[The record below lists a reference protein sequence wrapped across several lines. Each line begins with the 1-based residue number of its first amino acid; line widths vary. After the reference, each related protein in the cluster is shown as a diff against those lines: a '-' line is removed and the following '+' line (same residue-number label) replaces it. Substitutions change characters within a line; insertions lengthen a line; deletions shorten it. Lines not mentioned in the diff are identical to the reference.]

1 MKEDLQIKIAAGLA
15 DRKAPENISG
25 DRARTFVAK
34 TVGQKKTIPFAV
46 WGGSVIAVA
55 ACVLFAVILFSPN
68 DTNSYGTPSELME
81 MHSIHADISQV
92 DSTIVDSLDTTI
104 LTIEKIEE

>member
-15 DRKAPENISG
+15 DKNAPENISG
-25 DRARTFVAK
+25 ARARTFVAK
-34 TVGQKKTIPFAV
+34 TVGKKKTIPFAV
-46 WGGSVIAVA
+46 WGGSIIAVA

-68 DTNSYGTPSELME
+68 DPNSYGTPSELME
-81 MHSIHADISQV
+81 IHSIRADISQV
-92 DSTIVDSLDTTI
+92 DSTIVDSLGTI

>member
-25 DRARTFVAK
+25 ERARTFVAK
-34 TVGQKKTIPFAV
+34 TVGQKKIIPFAV
-46 WGGSVIAVA
+46 WGGSAIAVA

-81 MHSIHADISQV
+81 IHSIHADIAQV
-92 DSTIVDSLDTTI
+92 DSTVVDSLNTV
-104 LTIEKIEE
+104 LNIENIEE

>member
-15 DRKAPENISG
+15 DRKSPEDISG
-25 DRARTFVAK
+25 ARARAFVAK
-34 TVGQKKTIPFAV
+34 TIGQKKTIPFAV

-68 DTNSYGTPSELME
+68 DPNSYATPSELME
-81 MHSIHADISQV
+81 MHSTHADISQV
-92 DSTIVDSLDTTI
+92 DSTIVDTLDTI
-104 LTIEKIEE
+104 LTVEKIEE

>member
-15 DRKAPENISG
+15 DKNAPENISG
-25 DRARTFVAK
+25 ARARTFVAK
-34 TVGQKKTIPFAV
+34 TVGKKKTIPFAV
-46 WGGSVIAVA
+46 WGGSIIAVA

-68 DTNSYGTPSELME
+68 DPNSYGTPSELME
-81 MHSIHADISQV
+81 IHSIRADISQV
-92 DSTIVDSLDTTI
+92 DSTIVDSLDTI